1 MDDTNPSRATI
12 YEASCKAFA
21 IQAKDEL
28 TASRIARDAN
38 KAVLDAANKEAYLAL
53 CDVYNASRVVAT
65 AEAERKATRDIASD
79 ATAIYV
85 ATNAAAYDAECAAN
99 KASGDAAIAEAV
111 RKATSD
117 AARVAAKNYIDS
129 IAKRDIAGYNADVA
143 SRDARAAKHNT
154 TEYELHAV
162 VAAEAAKAANIRKSA
177 EE

>member
-1 MDDTNPSRATI
+1 MDDTNTSRATI

-21 IQAKDEL
+21 IQAKYDF
-28 TASRIARDAN
+28 
-38 KAVLDAANKEAYLAL
+38 DAARVASDTYKAACDAADKDAYHAL
-53 CDVYNASRVVAT
+53 CHLYKASHDVAT
-65 AEAERKATRDIASD
+65 AEDERKATRDIASD

-85 ATNAAAYDAECAAN
+85 ATNAAAYAAECAAN
-99 KASGDAAIAEAV
+99 KASGDAAIAEAD

-117 AARVAAKNYIDS
+117 AARDAAKNYIDS
-129 IAKRDIAGYNADVA
+129 IAKRDIAGYNASVA
-143 SRDARAAKHNT
+143 SRDAHAAKHNT